1 MEQLINNMLANTQ
14 LPQMTPSVKKGDSA
28 QKDGFQ
34 KLLEQKQTDGTQ
46 APRPEKTDAPQKPQE
61 AQDAQKT
68 QEAGEAQQA
77 PAAPK
82 DGKVLEDQM
91 VLAAMQMMQNPV
103 VPVEQVLTPEV
114 QTEAE
119 IGRAHV

>member
-46 APRPEKTDAPQKPQE
+46 APRPEKTDAPQSPRRLRTLKRPRR
-61 AQDAQKT
+61 
-68 QEAGEAQQA
+68 
-77 PAAPK
+77 
-82 DGKVLEDQM
+82 
-91 VLAAMQMMQNPV
+91 
-103 VPVEQVLTPEV
+103 PERPSRPPPLPR
-114 QTEAE
+114 TA
-119 IGRAHV
+119 RSWRTRWSWRRCR

>member
-68 QEAGEAQQA
+68 QERPSRPPPLPRTARSWR
-77 PAAPK
+77 
-82 DGKVLEDQM
+82 
-91 VLAAMQMMQNPV
+91 
-103 VPVEQVLTPEV
+103 T
-114 QTEAE
+114 
-119 IGRAHV
+119 RWSWRRCR